1 MTMETRLNQKLL
13 GELAQL
19 GRDHLPDG
27 RMRPARLLEA
37 ARRVG
42 ELPRLWSQFV
52 NFDPARRQ
60 YTRLHRGEDV
70 EIWLL
75 CWDFGQDTLLHDHGG
90 SGGAFT
96 VVTGALLE
104 DRGMIGRPGLRTR
117 RHDAGHGASFSPRYV
132 HNLVAADA
140 GPAVSIHAYSPP
152 LTSMNFY
159 CVLRDGLHHLR
170 RVLTDSPEPDAS
182 DVVEQAVRLAAT
194 RS

>member
-1 MTMETRLNQKLL
+1 METRLNRELL
-13 GELAQL
+13 SELAL
-19 GRDHLPDG
+19 LERDHLRDG
-27 RMRPARLLEA
+27 RVRPARLLEA
-37 ARRVG
+37 AHRVA
-42 ELPRLWSQFV
+42 ELPALWDQDLT
-52 NFDPARRQ
+52 FDPARRQ
-60 YTRLHRGEDV
+60 YARLHRDERV

-104 DRGMIGRPGLRTR
+104 DCGALGRPGLRTR
-117 RHDAGHGASFSPRYV
+117 RHDAGGGACFSPSYV

-159 CVLRDGLHHLR
+159 CLLRDGLHHLR
-170 RVLTDSPEPDAS
+170 RVPTDSPEPDAS
-182 DVVEQAVRLAAT
+182 DVVEQADRLAAT
-194 RS
+194 LS